1 MPILKLKEFLEQ
13 NGVKY
18 EVVTHAPA
26 FTAQRTA
33 DSAHIKGRDVAKTVM
48 VKIDGKLA
56 MAVLPAAFKVN
67 LELLKKTTGAQDVSL
82 ASERDFK
89 DVFPDCEV
97 GAMPPFGNLY
107 GMHVLV
113 ARALAEDE
121 EIAFNAGSHTELIRL
136 SFKEFERLVKPKVV
150 RLSSGLAVR
159 QK

>member
-107 GMHVLV
+107 GVDVYV
-113 ARALAEDE
+113 AEAFAENE
-121 EIAFNAGSHTELIRL
+121 MIAFNACSHTELMRM
-136 SFKEFERLVKPKVV
+136 SFKDFERLVKP
-150 RLSSGLAVR
+150 RIMAFSYR
-159 QK
+159 